1 MRIGVSSFNW
11 GSLPEVLTQLEIAAA
26 LGYIT
31 DTEMVGAEIK
41 GRDLLRVISG
51 LCDSMK
57 P

>member
-31 DTEMVGAEIK
+31 DTEMAEAEIK
-41 GRDLLRVISG
+41 GRELLRVISG

>member
-1 MRIGVSSFNW
+1 
-11 GSLPEVLTQLEIAAA
+11 LEIAAA

-31 DTEMVGAEIK
+31 DTEMAEAEIK
-41 GRDLLRVISG
+41 GRELLRVISG